1 MTFAT
6 STPDAPDANAPLGTG
21 SRGTRVLGGAILVGV
36 ALSVVYGLFISPPD
50 AQLGETIRIIY
61 LHVPTVMA
69 AYAAFIVTA
78 VGSAMY
84 LWKKTEGWD
93 LIAASAAEIG
103 VLFFAVTIIDGALW
117 GKVTWGVFWRWEP
130 RLTTSAVLLLMYIGY
145 LVVSS
150 IPADARTRATR
161 CAVIGQAEWVPELHH
176 SGHHHYHA
184 MRVTLDELGRRGCR
198 RPAVLLDAQT
208 NQRGR
213 RAWEAAFLV
222 YHPQPRDAAGL
233 ILHGLPGS
241 AAELQAWL
249 ARKRPDAV
257 ILHFN
262 ELVRRYQAWAPAAPG
277 RVVCALRWSP
287 DLSDLPGIDQRFD
300 LVAANAVDRGVSQ
313 LITNQRGV
321 APVHPR

>member
-6 STPDAPDANAPLGTG
+6 STPDAPGTNAPTGTG
-21 SRGTRVLGGAILVGV
+21 SRGTRVLGAAILVGV
-36 ALSVVYGLFISPPD
+36 ALSVAYGLFISPPD

-145 LVVSS
+145 LVVRS

-161 CAVIGQAEWVPELHH
+161 CAVIGLVAVVNIPIVHKAVDWWRGLHQGRTVLATVDPEMAGSQLFAMYASMLTGMVVFAWLMVHRFRVAFLAERAADA
-176 SGHHHYHA
+176 G
-184 MRVTLDELGRRGCR
+184 MDEAL
-198 RPAVLLDAQT
+198 AE
-208 NQRGR
+208 R
-213 RAWEAAFLV
+213 RAEGGT
-222 YHPQPRDAAGL
+222 R
-233 ILHGLPGS
+233 
-241 AAELQAWL
+241 
-249 ARKRPDAV
+249 
-257 ILHFN
+257 
-262 ELVRRYQAWAPAAPG
+262 
-277 RVVCALRWSP
+277 
-287 DLSDLPGIDQRFD
+287 
-300 LVAANAVDRGVSQ
+300 
-313 LITNQRGV
+313 
-321 APVHPR
+321 